1 MNDRQL
7 YRDPV
12 NGKISGVC
20 AGIANYFGVEIWL
33 VRILV
38 VSAALLSGTFLV
50 LLAYVAFTLMLDKQP
65 YDYQENIRHEQ
76 DRTLKSKAWQAGQ
89 SAEQVL
95 HSIESELNR
104 AEGKIRDMEAYVTS
118 EAFKINREFSK
129 L

>member
-1 MNDRQL
+1 MNGRQL

-20 AGIANYFGVEIWL
+20 AGIANYFGLEIWL

-65 YDYQENIRHEQ
+65 YDEEENMHHQQEWK
-76 DRTLKSKAWQAGQ
+76 LKSKAWQAGQ
-89 SAEQVL
+89 SAEQL
-95 HSIESELNR
+95 LQSIDAELNR
-104 AEGKIRDMEAYVTS
+104 TEGKVRAMEAYVTS
-118 EAFKINREFSK
+118 DAFRINREFSK